1 MEYRHGQGAEQHT
14 LRGGTM
20 TDEVSLF
27 QVSEAWRSAFP
38 GAHAGVLVMRGV
50 RNPEHHDE
58 LDARKC
64 ALQDELRS
72 RYAGLDRRA
81 IQALPA
87 IQAYNAYYKRFGK
100 TYHVQ
105 LQLESIAFKGKEI
118 PTVAAL
124 VECMFMAEVKNMLLT
139 AGHDLDTVQV
149 PATLHVSDGSESYTL
164 LRGQEQVL
172 KPGDMM
178 ISDAAGMI
186 SSVLYGPDQRTQIRP
201 GTQSVL
207 FTVYA
212 PQGISPDTVKDHLTD
227 IRDNILLVSPG
238 AIEEMLHIFAA

>member
-1 MEYRHGQGAEQHT
+1 
-14 LRGGTM
+14 M
-20 TDEVSLF
+20 TQVPLF
-27 QVSEAWRSAFP
+27 QVSDAWRSAFP

-50 RNPEHHDE
+50 CNPDHHGE
-58 LDARKC
+58 LESRKR
-64 ALQDELRS
+64 ALEEELRS
-72 RYAGLDRRA
+72 RYAGQDRRA

-87 IQAYNAYYKRFGK
+87 IQAYNTYYKHFNK

-139 AGHDLDTVQV
+139 AGHDLDTVQI
-149 PATLHVSDGSESYTL
+149 PATLRVSDGSESYTL

-178 ISDAAGMI
+178 IADSAGVI

-212 PQGISPDTVKDHLTD
+212 PQGISPDTVKDHLMD

-238 AIEEMLHIFAA
+238 AIEELLHVFAA